1 MIESAALVLAVIGLS
16 GLLCQWFAWSIKLP
30 AILFLLLAGIFLGP
44 VIGWLNPDELLGD
57 LFFPLVSLSVAIILF
72 EGSLTLK
79 FEQIRGLASVVR
91 RLVSVGVLITWLIM
105 SAACHFLLA
114 LSWPLSLLFGSLVVV
129 TGPTVIVPMLRSVR
143 PNARIANILRW
154 EGIVIDPVGALLA
167 VLVYESIV
175 SFGQGG
181 EISHTL
187 LVFFKTL
194 LVGGVLGCATG
205 YLLGIILR
213 RQWLPSYLHNL
224 ATITLVLLVFAGS
237 NSLQHES
244 GLLSV
249 TLMGI
254 WLANMKDVDVEEI
267 LSFKENLSTLLISG
281 LFILLAARID
291 LDQIAALG
299 WGAVILLACIQFV
312 ARPLAVAAST
322 VGTDLSWSER
332 FLIGWI
338 GPRGIVAA
346 AISALF
352 ALRLEA
358 AGFEQA
364 SLLVALTFIIIIGT
378 VVFQSATARPLARLL
393 KVSEPSPRG
402 FLLVGANP
410 VARAVA
416 KVLESRGFTALLTDS
431 NWENIKTARMEGLN
445 TFYGNPVSEYA
456 DSHLD
461 LVGIGHLLG
470 LSPQRELNA
479 LACMRYRLEFG
490 ENCLFSLPNAN
501 QGTTSEKRTIASK
514 HKGHTLF
521 DSELSF
527 SKFASLLSQGAKTRV
542 TTLTD
547 TFSFSDLLAQQQ
559 GKLYPLFAID
569 GKDHIY
575 VFCDDREVTPEAGWS
590 VISLEHAPPV
600 AETNSSSNAMLE
612 DQK

>member
-1 MIESAALVLAVIGLS
+1 MIESAALILAVIGLS
-16 GLLCQWFAWSIKLP
+16 GLLCQWLAWSVKLP

-44 VIGWLNPDELLGD
+44 TLDWLKPDQLLGD

-79 FEQIRGLASVVR
+79 FEEIRGLASVVR
-91 RLVSVGVLITWLIM
+91 RLVSIGVLITWLIM
-105 SAACHFLLA
+105 STACHLL
-114 LSWPLSLLFGSLVVV
+114 LNLNWPLSLLFGSLVVV
-129 TGPTVIVPMLRSVR
+129 TGPTVIIPMLRSVR
-143 PNARIANILRW
+143 PNARIASILRW
-154 EGIVIDPVGALLA
+154 EGIVIDPIGALLA

-187 LVFFKTL
+187 LVFLKTL
-194 LVGGVLGCATG
+194 LVGGVFGCLSG
-205 YLLGIILR
+205 YLLGIVLR
-213 RQWLPSYLHNL
+213 RQLLPSYLHNL
-224 ATITLVLLVFAGS
+224 ATVALVLMVFAGS
-237 NSLQHES
+237 NALQHES

-254 WLANMKDVDVEEI
+254 WLANMRNVNVEEI

-291 LDQIAALG
+291 LNQLAELG
-299 WGAVILLACIQFV
+299 WSALMLLLCIQFI
-312 ARPLAVAAST
+312 ARPLAVATAT
-322 VGTDLSWSER
+322 LGTGLNWRER

-378 VVFQSATARPLARLL
+378 VVFQSATSRPLARFL

-402 FLLVGANP
+402 FLIVGANP
-410 VARAVA
+410 VARAIGS
-416 KVLESRGFTALLTDS
+416 VLESQGFTALLSDS
-431 NWENIKTARMEGLN
+431 NWENIKAARMDGLN

-456 DSHLD
+456 DSHLE

-470 LSPQRELNA
+470 LSPHRELNA

-490 ENCLFSLPNAN
+490 EKRLFSLPSAN
-501 QGTTSEKRTIASK
+501 QENASEKQVIASK

-521 DSELSF
+521 NNDLSF
-527 SKFASLLSQGAKTRV
+527 SKFASLLSQEAKTRV
-542 TTLTD
+542 TTLSE
-547 TFSFSDLLAQQQ
+547 TFSFNDLINQQQ
-559 GKLYPLFAID
+559 NKLYPLFAID
-569 GKDHIY
+569 NKDRIH
-575 VFCDDREVTPEAGWS
+575 VFCDDREITPEAGWS
-590 VISLEHAPPV
+590 VISLEQAQ
-600 AETNSSSNAMLE
+600 AEPDANKANEAQSDE
-612 DQK
+612 PK

>member
-1 MIESAALVLAVIGLS
+1 MIESAALILAVIGLS
-16 GLLCQWFAWSIKLP
+16 GLLCQWFAWSVKLP

-44 VIGWLNPDELLGD
+44 TIGWLNPDNLLGD

-79 FEQIRGLASVVR
+79 FEEIRGLASVVR
-91 RLVSVGVLITWLIM
+91 RLVSLGVLITWLIM
-105 SAACHFLLA
+105 SSASHFLLA

-154 EGIVIDPVGALLA
+154 EGIVIDPIGVLLA
-167 VLVYESIV
+167 VLVYESII

-194 LVGGVLGCATG
+194 LVGGLLGCATG
-205 YLLGIILR
+205 YLLGILLR
-213 RQWLPSYLHNL
+213 RQLLPSYLHNL
-224 ATITLVLLVFAGS
+224 ATIALVLMVFAGS
-237 NSLQHES
+237 NSLQHEA

-291 LDQIAALG
+291 LSQLAELG
-299 WGAVILLACIQFV
+299 WEALMLLLCIQFL
-312 ARPLAVAAST
+312 ARPLAVATST
-322 VGTDLSWSER
+322 IGTDLSWRER
-332 FLIGWI
+332 FLIAWI

-378 VVFQSATARPLARLL
+378 VVFQSATARPLARFL

-402 FLLVGANP
+402 FLLIGANP
-410 VARAVA
+410 VARSIATA
-416 KVLESRGFTALLTDS
+416 LESKGFTALLTDS
-431 NWENIKTARMEGLN
+431 NWENIKIARMEGLN

-456 DSHLD
+456 DSHMD

-479 LACMRYRLEFG
+479 LAGMRYRLEFG
-490 ENCLFSLPNAN
+490 ESRLFSLPSTNEDS
-501 QGTTSEKRTIASK
+501 GSEKLAIASK

-521 DSELSF
+521 NSDLSF
-527 SKFASLLSQGAKTRV
+527 SKFASLLSQDAKIRV

-547 TFSFSDLLAQQQ
+547 NFSFNDLLTEQ
-559 GKLYPLFAID
+559 GKRYPLFAID
-569 GKDHIY
+569 SRDRIH
-575 VFCDDREVTPEAGWS
+575 VFCDDREITPETDWS
-590 VISLEHAPPV
+590 VISLEQSQAMP
-600 AETNSSSNAMLE
+600 ETNNATTAQLAG
-612 DQK
+612 QN